1 LDGTDVD
8 VDATNDISLDAGA
21 ASNFTTSAGA
31 LTLEGAGGVTVTSTG
46 GGLNLNGTGQTVDL
60 DASTL
65 DIDGSTAITIDA
77 PILAINASTS
87 TTFTGDVKGPKA
99 TGDDEFTTY
108 WQLDS
113 LANTAPYNETYK
125 TWADPGV
132 SLQTIARTGADTRL
146 TLGGAPSYQIENSD
160 PVINPVDPGNPPI
173 SIFSAGGP
181 PASTSG
187 GGWYFNLDQTGI
199 YEAMLTIEFAP
210 NASDAMVLV
219 ELKNYDPTLSGFG
232 ANPRVIA
239 STTGLVSPSTF
250 TDALGNPVVV
260 NTHLNLAMTFATTSA
275 DEDLYVDITAFGD
288 DVDVMSFALSVSRV
302 GAE

>member
-1 LDGTDVD
+1 
-8 VDATNDISLDAGA
+8 
-21 ASNFTTSAGA
+21 
-31 LTLEGAGGVTVTSTG
+31 
-46 GGLNLNGTGQTVDL
+46 
-60 DASTL
+60 
-65 DIDGSTAITIDA
+65 
-77 PILAINASTS
+77 
-87 TTFTGDVKGPKA
+87 
-99 TGDDEFTTY
+99 
-108 WQLDS
+108 
-113 LANTAPYNETYK
+113 
-125 TWADPGV
+125 
-132 SLQTIARTGADTRL
+132 
-146 TLGGAPSYQIENSD
+146 
-160 PVINPVDPGNPPI
+160 
-173 SIFSAGGP
+173 
-181 PASTSG
+181 
-187 GGWYFNLDQTGI
+187 
-199 YEAMLTIEFAP
+199 MLTIEFAP